1 MLNLKI
7 TNALLLLLLQW
18 LGSSR
23 GDTVSVKLISEGQIK
38 NSARHVSRWAVQL
51 RRTDVVM
58 RWQCSSFQPVSGKA
72 RPSNNRVT
80 LQIANVSGNI
90 HPPKLSGSD
99 QTDIVGHKETAAVYA
114 TVAGTG
120 EVLFDLGLELIDPN
134 AMQGPFDSKVELT
147 ITGR

>member
-7 TNALLLLLLQW
+7 TNALLLFLLQW
-18 LGSSR
+18 LGSSG
-23 GDTVSVKLISEGQIK
+23 GDGVSVRLVSEGQIQ
-38 NSARHVSRWAVQL
+38 NSARHVSRWAVNL
-51 RRTDVVM
+51 RRAEVVM
-58 RWQCSSFQPVSGKA
+58 RWQCSSFQPVNGKA

-80 LQIANVSGNI
+80 LHVASVKGNI
-90 HPPKLSGSD
+90 KPPKLSGSD
-99 QTDIVGHKETAAVYA
+99 QTDIVQHKETAAVFA

-120 EVLFDLGLELIDPN
+120 EVLLDLGLDLIDPN